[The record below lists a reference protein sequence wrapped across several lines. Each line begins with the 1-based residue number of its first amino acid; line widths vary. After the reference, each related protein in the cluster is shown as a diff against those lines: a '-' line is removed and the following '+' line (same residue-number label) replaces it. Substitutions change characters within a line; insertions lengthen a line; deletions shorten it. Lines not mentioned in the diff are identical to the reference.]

1 MGKKKATNTLFLM
14 ALKYSTTCIMFVLF
28 TVASCSSLK
37 LHFFFRSNNLSL
49 RFIYLLPVLLHI
61 GLTPKEMP
69 TSTVLLN
76 LRQFW
81 LVVFTVVQCSAF
93 RKYSLMLLCDEAGQ
107 LAQADVPVKRREEVE
122 VEEEQGVR

>member
-1 MGKKKATNTLFLM
+1 M
-14 ALKYSTTCIMFVLF
+14 YSLLSQVAHLLNCI
-28 TVASCSSLK
+28 
-37 LHFFFRSNNLSL
+37 FFRSNNLSL

>member
-1 MGKKKATNTLFLM
+1 
-14 ALKYSTTCIMFVLF
+14 MFVLF

-37 LHFFFRSNNLSL
+37 LHFFRSNNLSL

-93 RKYSLMLLCDEAGQ
+93 RNYSLMLLCDEAGQ

>member
-1 MGKKKATNTLFLM
+1 MFHLM
-14 ALKYSTTCIMFVLF
+14 
-28 TVASCSSLK
+28 
-37 LHFFFRSNNLSL
+37 
-49 RFIYLLPVLLHI
+49 
-61 GLTPKEMP
+61 
-69 TSTVLLN
+69 STVVLN

-107 LAQADVPVKRREEVE
+107 PAQADVPVKRREEVE

>member
-1 MGKKKATNTLFLM
+1 M
-14 ALKYSTTCIMFVLF
+14 
-28 TVASCSSLK
+28 
-37 LHFFFRSNNLSL
+37 R
-49 RFIYLLPVLLHI
+49 I

-69 TSTVLLN
+69 TLQDFFFFFMFHLMSTVLLN

-81 LVVFTVVQCSAF
+81 LMVFTVVQCSAF